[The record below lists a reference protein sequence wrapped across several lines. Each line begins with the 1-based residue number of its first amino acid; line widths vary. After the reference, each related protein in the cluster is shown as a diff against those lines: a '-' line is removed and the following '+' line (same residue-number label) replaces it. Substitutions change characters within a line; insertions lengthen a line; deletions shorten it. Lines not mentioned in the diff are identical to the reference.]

1 MRPGGPGLWWWA
13 MVLALGLVPGTLL
26 ADCPQGGPEPAA
38 MRERLPPEPVTPVT
52 RDGIR
57 YEAIH
62 WGKAR
67 GLGQNGGY
75 IAAVDAQ
82 SGKEL
87 WVLKVWDVCYGDL
100 EPDRQDRFVT
110 SLKLSADG
118 ALLLVAGEDGEA
130 AVVDLASRSVVSPPS
145 SP

>member
-1 MRPGGPGLWWWA
+1 
-13 MVLALGLVPGTLL
+13 
-26 ADCPQGGPEPAA
+26 

-52 RDGIR
+52 QDGIR